1 MSLIIDGHNLIPKI
15 PGLTLDKID
24 DEERLIDLLQLY
36 ANLRGKE
43 IEVFFDG
50 APPGQSGARSYGRI
64 RAHFVAAGLTA
75 DEAIRRYLVS
85 LGRRARNM
93 TVVTSDRMV
102 QANAR
107 RLQAGVMPSEN
118 FARELSAAQAEEARR
133 SELAKTQRA
142 PGRRPAGAS
151 SRQPAMSPK
160 ELQNWLD
167 LFGIDPSQASE
178 PIEPESR
185 PRRKKKRR

>member
-24 DEERLIDLLQLY
+24 DEERLIDLLRFTP
-36 ANLRGKE
+36 ACAVRRSM
-43 IEVFFDG
+43 FFDG
-50 APPGQSGARSYGRI
+50 APGQSGVRLRAI

-107 RLQAGVMPSEN
+107 RLQAGVMPAED
-118 FARELSAAQAEEARR
+118 FARELSAARAEESRR

-142 PGRRPAGAS
+142 PGRQPAGER
-151 SRQPAMSPK
+151 SRPPAMSPK
-160 ELQNWLD
+160 ELQGWLD
-167 LFGIDPSQASE
+167 LFGIDPAQANE

-185 PRRKKKRR
+185 PRRKKKRK

>member
-36 ANLRGKE
+36 AGLRGKE
-43 IEVFFDG
+43 IDVFFDG
-50 APPGQSGARSYGRI
+50 APPGQSGVRAYGRI

-107 RLQAGVMPSEN
+107 RLQAGVMPAED
-118 FARELSAAQAEEARR
+118 FARELSAARAEESRR

-142 PGRRPAGAS
+142 PGRQPAGER
-151 SRQPAMSPK
+151 SRPPAMSPK
-160 ELQNWLD
+160 ELQGWLD
-167 LFGIDPSQASE
+167 LFGIDPAQANE

-185 PRRKKKRR
+185 PRRKKKRK